1 MASWRFP
8 GAALALLSAC
18 GFVAEVAPQRAFV
31 TLDGAMLQPLLP
43 PPGALRVLVFVTTDC
58 PIANQSLPT
67 IAGLAAE
74 FGREGVEFV
83 LVHVDPDTDTAKAR
97 AHADAYAILLPVVLD
112 PEQRLA
118 AAVGVQKT
126 PEVAVVRRGPGDT
139 MALRYRGRVDDRWRG
154 FGQDSQEPEREDLR
168 ERLQRLLQADDGQLL
183 TTPVVG
189 CFLPELQAGAVD
201 AQGSAATLPR

>member
-1 MASWRFP
+1 MTSWRFL
-8 GAALALLSAC
+8 GAAFALLSAC
-18 GFVAEVAPQRAFV
+18 GFIAEVAPQRAFV
-31 TLDGAMLQPLLP
+31 TLDGAVLQPLLP

-74 FGREGVEFV
+74 FGPAGVEFV
-83 LVHVDPDTDTAKAR
+83 LVHVDPDTDAAKAK
-97 AHADAYAILLPVVLD
+97 AHADAYAIALPIVLD

-118 AAVGVQKT
+118 AAVGVQRT
-126 PEVAVVRRGPGDT
+126 PEVVVLRRGLGDT
-139 MALRYRGRVDDRWRG
+139 TALRYRGRIDDRWRG

-168 ERLQRLLQADDGQLL
+168 ERLHFLRQADDGQLL
-183 TTPVVG
+183 TTPAVG

-201 AQGSAATLPR
+201 APGSAATLPR